1 MLAANRH
8 QTACSRLI
16 SSIFLVVLTVSLPIG
31 LMAADKALTADQ
43 LFAPEH
49 VVDVKITL
57 AEKDRSRTLPAVYYS
72 QAESAR
78 ARGHH

>member
-57 AEKDRSRTLPAVYYS
+57 AEKDWDTLRR
-72 QAESAR
+72 QTR
-78 ARGHH
+78 AFSLSL